1 LNLVAKTL
9 PGMDLPVRLQL
20 LAAALAVGCSFALPM
35 QAQVITPTP
44 GSAPEVKEEMI
55 NGVRYQVTRQVV
67 QQQMPVTVMRDQ
79 TQTVLTQQVTTE
91 TIPHQQ
97 VYTVPVTQ
105 YEMVATLH
113 GRWNPFV
120 EPYYTYEMQP
130 VTYYQEQVASVQI
143 PMSKVTWV
151 PQTKTVQ
158 VPVTEYKMG
167 EREVITRVALTG
179 GESNKTYAAQPS
191 ANQTVTNQPVNMQ
204 PYNSQPYTPPASSI
218 ASQPATGYP
227 TSAMPLPTNSSAQP
241 TYGYGQPA
249 YNSTPAASIAA
260 RQGNQSAIGGQ
271 QLQSDPPRQG
281 TGWSNLPNNGS
292 GYR

>member
-1 LNLVAKTL
+1 M
-9 PGMDLPVRLQL
+9 GLPVRFRL
-20 LAAALAVGCSFALPM
+20 LAALLIVACSLAMPIR
-35 QAQVITPTP
+35 AQVVTPTP
-44 GSAPEVKEEMI
+44 GSAPEVKEETI

-67 QQQMPVTVMRDQ
+67 QQQMPVTIMRDQ
-79 TQTVLTQQVTTE
+79 TQTVMTQQVVTE

-143 PMSKVTWV
+143 PMTKVTWV

-158 VPVTEYKMG
+158 VPVTEYKMA
-167 EREVITRVALTG
+167 EREVITRVALSGDDTG
-179 GESNKTYAAQPS
+179 KTYAAQPGS
-191 ANQTVTNQPVNMQ
+191 TQPAATQTVTNQPVNMQ
-204 PYNSQPYTPPASSI
+204 PYNSQPYTPPAT
-218 ASQPATGYP
+218 AVAGQPATGYP
-227 TSAMPLPTNSSAQP
+227 ATGN
-241 TYGYGQPA
+241 QPA
-249 YNSTPAASIAA
+249 YGYRQSPYNSAPANSTPSASVAT
-260 RQGNQSAIGGQ
+260 RPSHQPAIGGQ
-271 QLQSDPPRQG
+271 QLHSDPPRQG
-281 TGWSNLPNNGS
+281 TGWSNLPSNGA